1 MERRPACSV
10 QKASLGLTP
19 VHPFDFLFQLPR
31 AGMHL
36 LASCDALAT
45 NLVAVLIRVSCSS
58 LQSSGAV
65 TAPRGGEK
73 TSVPAEKA
81 VCINVS
87 EPASVQ
93 GFHQKGC
100 ASKEG

>member
-45 NLVAVLIRVSCSS
+45 NVDGAIQVKSYLTGNPPIKIKLNDDLIIGVCVCAFPPFS
-58 LQSSGAV
+58 QS
-65 TAPRGGEK
+65 
-73 TSVPAEKA
+73 
-81 VCINVS
+81 
-87 EPASVQ
+87 
-93 GFHQKGC
+93 
-100 ASKEG
+100 